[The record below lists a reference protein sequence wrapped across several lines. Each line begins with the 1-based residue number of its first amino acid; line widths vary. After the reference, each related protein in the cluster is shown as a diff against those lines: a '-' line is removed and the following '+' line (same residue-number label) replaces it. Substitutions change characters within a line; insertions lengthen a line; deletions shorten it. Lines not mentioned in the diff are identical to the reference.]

1 MLDIDVVE
9 LCGELQDGLVELA
22 VFEFTEGD
30 ELLLQRGCLTPQSR
44 GTLSHHLPSLRGCT
58 LHLVQ
63 LGELV
68 VIDLCYLVCLG
79 G

>member
-1 MLDIDVVE
+1 MLNIDVVE

-30 ELLLQRGCLTPQSR
+30 ELLLQRGGLTPQSR
-44 GTLSHHLPSLRGCT
+44 STLSHLPPSLRGCT

-68 VIDLCYLVCLG
+68 VIHLCSLVCLG
-79 G
+79 R